1 MTSPLTTVY
10 LFAGDSL
17 TEGVHGEDYVERV
30 GKGLYRGRAGL
41 DGEVVNA
48 GRGGDTVKSL
58 LERIDGPLNRHQP
71 DWVVLAVGTNDAWMP
86 WLAERSLGWKLWFQV
101 QRLRAGQKPTRDLD
115 QFAALYRALIDKA
128 QQAGAQVLVCTTT
141 PVGERIT
148 TPLNRQL
155 ARLNGVIKHVA
166 VDRRVPVADVWQ
178 AFVEQL
184 APLPDPSSYVP
195 GEWLFTWVDRRRLRS
210 RPADELSKKRRLT
223 LTFDGLH
230 LNSRGADLWAHTV
243 LTGLALAQGMTP
255 TPETPRSLLTAPSAS
270 EVEA

>member
-1 MTSPLTTVY
+1 MASSMAPVY

-30 GKGLYRGRAGL
+30 GKGLYRGWAGL
-41 DGEVVNA
+41 EGEVVNA

-58 LERIDGPLNRHQP
+58 LDRIDGPLSCHQP
-71 DWVVLAVGTNDAWMP
+71 EWVVLAVGANDAWMP

-101 QRLRAGQKPTRDLD
+101 RRLRAGQKPTQDLD
-115 QFAALYRALIDKA
+115 QFAALYRALVDKA
-128 QQAGAQVLVCTTT
+128 QQAGASVLVCTTT

-166 VDRRVPVADVWQ
+166 VDQQVPVADVWQ

-184 APLPDPSSYVP
+184 APLPKPSSYVP
-195 GEWLFTWVDRRRLRS
+195 GEWLFTWLDRRRLRS
-210 RPADELSKKRRLT
+210 RSPDELSRKRRLH

-230 LNSRGADLWAHTV
+230 LNSRGADLWAYTV
-243 LTGLALAQGMTP
+243 LTGLALAQGMRAA
-255 TPETPRSLLTAPSAS
+255 PEPPRSLLAAPTVPESQT
-270 EVEA
+270 